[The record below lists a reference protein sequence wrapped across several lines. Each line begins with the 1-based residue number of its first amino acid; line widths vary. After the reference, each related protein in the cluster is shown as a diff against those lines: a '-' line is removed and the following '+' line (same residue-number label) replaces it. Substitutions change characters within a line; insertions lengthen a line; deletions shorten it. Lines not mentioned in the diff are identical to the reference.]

1 MATVRRSVLCSSC
14 EKTFNR
20 SVICNEYLIQLNR
33 PIQCVCGCVLCTLCY
48 REQEGCRAHNVS
60 SQRGT
65 VITTVSALASCPELE
80 NQGDWDLL
88 LEPNDQ
94 FKTEREV
101 NGDVRLV
108 TNEEQAPDLEKLKT
122 AYETLMAEKDSMS
135 FKYWANEVM
144 PLEMAHRYVCIP
156 HLQGFWDHVLVG
168 KCPPP
173 DTDEMI
179 APDDHL
185 PKLFNVSLGPYRFHW
200 CCFVLKKQIVLA
212 MWCTSGP
219 RPKVLSLVDI
229 SLRKHTASPEFRS
242 IVTYLSRWVT
252 AQYVRPRGRQLKV
265 VLDCKPSEGASLVHA
280 VASLASKCEMKT

>member
-1 MATVRRSVLCSSC
+1 
-14 EKTFNR
+14 
-20 SVICNEYLIQLNR
+20 
-33 PIQCVCGCVLCTLCY
+33 
-48 REQEGCRAHNVS
+48 
-60 SQRGT
+60 
-65 VITTVSALASCPELE
+65 
-80 NQGDWDLL
+80 
-88 LEPNDQ
+88 
-94 FKTEREV
+94 
-101 NGDVRLV
+101 
-108 TNEEQAPDLEKLKT
+108 
-122 AYETLMAEKDSMS
+122 MS
-135 FKYWANEVM
+135 FEYWANEVM

-242 IVTYLSRWVT
+242 MVTYLSRWVT

-280 VASLASKCEMKT
+280 VASLASKCGMKSVTLDLVPNRVTNDTNYSFNLKCATGVFSLPDDVITQGEQINIMDEFKFNHEPRGGNLAHYCTTSDCYSVA